1 MKRTE
6 LAYIAGIVD
15 GEGYIGISADH
26 RKRNP
31 DKPCWRLRVAVT
43 NTNEWLVQYLKFSIG
58 GGVILLKN
66 SKNPKPCYQW
76 STDRG
81 KAAEFLKLILPYLQ
95 LKRPQ
100 AELAIKFQAS
110 VTKSTRK
117 LTEGQLAVREAEMLL
132 LKSMKH

>member
-1 MKRTE
+1 MKRTD
-6 LAYIAGIVD
+6 LAYLAGIVD

-31 DKPCWRLRVAVT
+31 DRPCWRLRVAVT
-43 NTNEWLVQYLKFSIG
+43 NTNEWLMQHLKFSIG
-58 GGVILLKN
+58 GGVIALKN
-66 SKNPKPCYQW
+66 SKNTTPCYQW
-76 STDRG
+76 EIRHG
-81 KAAEFLKLILPYLQ
+81 KASEFLKLILPYLR

-110 VTKSTRK
+110 IGKSTRK
-117 LTEGQLAVREAEMLL
+117 LTESQLVVREAEMLL

>member
-1 MKRTE
+1 MKRTD
-6 LAYIAGIVD
+6 LAYLAGIVD

-31 DKPCWRLRVAVT
+31 DRPCWRLKVAVT
-43 NTNEWLVQYLKFSIG
+43 NTNEWLMQYLKFSVG
-58 GGVILLKN
+58 GGIIVLKR
-66 SKNPKPCYQW
+66 KNPKPCYQW
-76 STDRG
+76 EIRYG
-81 KAAEFLKLILPYLQ
+81 KAADFLKLILPYLR
-95 LKRPQ
+95 LKKPQ

-110 VTKSTRK
+110 MSESTRK